1 VFAVCFGMGD
11 HCESGGTLMA
21 FARKLYAVVSHKA
34 QPSLTRK
41 PNLVEL
47 RAQKLREIETKKAI
61 DRANQVLDRLEQR
74 VAQYN
79 TQIELVRNQYLRPL
93 EQRRA
98 RAERR
103 IARLEDQILA
113 KLSEANLERADGFC
127 REFQA
132 VPCPKAVQVDNL
144 SLLPA
149 EYIRHKPEADKIAIK
164 HALERDEGL
173 VLPGVHLTQKWRL
186 VRK

>member
-1 VFAVCFGMGD
+1 
-11 HCESGGTLMA
+11 MA
-21 FARKLYAVVSHKA
+21 FARKLYAVVSHNA
-34 QPSLTRK
+34 QPSQRHK
-41 PNLVEL
+41 PNLLEL

-61 DRANQVLDRLEQR
+61 DRANQVLDKLEQR
-74 VAQYN
+74 VAHFDA
-79 TQIELVRNQYLRPL
+79 QIQVVRNEYLQPL
-93 EQRRA
+93 ERGRA
-98 RAERR
+98 CAERR

-113 KLSEANLERADGFC
+113 KLSDANLERADGFC

-132 VPCPKAVQVDNL
+132 VPCPKAVQVDSL

-186 VRK
+186 VRR